1 MSKPVPSRLNFQ
13 FSVLS
18 SQFAIAALLTTTAFS
33 QATFPT
39 PVLTSLSPLGGKPGS
54 TVEISFKGADL
65 DGAKSVLL
73 SSIHGASLEVPIVQI
88 PEKKGVLAVKLPAD
102 AKSDLYDIRLVGR
115 YGVSNPRVF
124 QISPLTVVDS
134 PGTNTKSNIALKLS
148 LGSAIHGVFKAGA
161 PHWFSFEAKKGQRVL
176 ATFAGSDFDSRASLV
191 GAVTD
196 ASGRELARLR
206 GGLLD
211 LRLPADGSYK
221 LRVNDLMYGT
231 GDDFG
236 YRLSLMAGAVVWAA
250 SKDTLYGWNLPGG
263 QVVPGLRVNQGQ
275 PLERLKADAATSARL
290 IAESPSRVFAIS
302 SENEAPEAAAP
313 ATTPV
318 QIGQTFGGWF
328 PARGTPRSF
337 DLTFKSGDRFMIEV
351 VSHQAGFPTD
361 PTMVVELVKKDA
373 AGVETLT
380 AQADLNDPAAMVPAP
395 SVRVTQL
402 DPAYAY
408 EAKADGVFRISIS
421 DPLNAANGRRHPFL
435 LRITKPAE
443 AKMDQ
448 AIAMHPTLPKAA
460 AAGPYEMASANV
472 WRQGITAIEVML
484 PGRNA
489 QSEPLELTLTNP
501 PPGVTV
507 LGGVMGKGQTLGYIG
522 LRASADAAGGAKVL
536 SGISRT
542 AFLNW
547 PVKDSARE
555 VMLTR
560 IAGAPVLGVVADQ
573 APALIEQTT
582 PGVPEVAV
590 DGKLDIPLKV
600 TRHPAFTDVLKLKVL
615 GLTDVAKAPEVT
627 IAAKANDGKLTLDV
641 KALKLAPGDY
651 GFILQSPAKMSFRR
665 NADDVTAAE
674 TTAKKAAEAHA
685 AAKKELDAA
694 NAALKAI
701 KPEDKPAQTAQQA
714 KVKEASDKLAQAD
727 KAKTAADKAA
737 KETATKNTAKDAT
750 FIVYSTPI
758 RIRVK
763 EVAKK

>member
-1 MSKPVPSRLNFQ
+1 MHSFRPAILHRHS
-13 FSVLS
+13 LS
-18 SQFAIAALLTTTAFS
+18 ITALLAFQVGYLFA
-33 QATFPT
+33 QATLPT
-39 PVLTSLSPLGGKPGS
+39 PVLTSLYPLGGKPGS
-54 TVEISFKGADL
+54 TVEISFKGADI
-65 DGAKSVLL
+65 DGAKSILL
-73 SSIHGASLEVPIVQI
+73 SSIHGAYLEVPIVQI
-88 PEKKGVLAVKLPAD
+88 PEKKGMLAVKLPAD
-102 AKSDLYDIRLVGR
+102 VKSDLYDIRLVGR

-134 PGTNTKSNIALKLS
+134 PGTNTKSDAAFKLS

-161 PHWFSFEAKKGQRVL
+161 PHWYSFGAKKGQRVL
-176 ATFAGSDFDSRASLV
+176 ATFVGRDFDSRASLV

-211 LRLPADGSYK
+211 LRLPADGNYK
-221 LRVNDLMYGT
+221 LRVNDLMYGA
-231 GDDFG
+231 GDEFG
-236 YRLSLMAGAVVWAA
+236 YRLSLITGAVVWAA

-263 QVVPGLRVNQGQ
+263 QVVPGLRVNQGL
-275 PLERLKADAATSARL
+275 PLERLKADAATSVRL
-290 IAESPSRVFAIS
+290 IAENPWRTFAIS
-302 SENEAPEAAAP
+302 SENEVPETAPTTA
-313 ATTPV
+313 TPV

-328 PARGTPRSF
+328 SARGTPRSF
-337 DLTFKSGDRFMIEV
+337 DLAFKSGDRFIIEV
-351 VSHQAGFPTD
+351 SSQQAGFSTD
-361 PTMVVELVKKDA
+361 PSMVVESVKKDA

-380 AQADLNDPAAMVPAP
+380 AQAELNDPAATVQAP

-402 DPAYAY
+402 DPSYAY
-408 EAKADGVFRISIS
+408 EAKADGVFRVSIS
-421 DPLNAANGRRHPFL
+421 DPLNAANGRRHPYM
-435 LRITKPAE
+435 LRIIKPAE
-443 AKMDQ
+443 VKMDQ

-460 AAGPYEMASANV
+460 AVGPYEMASSNV

-484 PGRNA
+484 PGRNT
-489 QSEPLELTLTNP
+489 QSDPLEFTLSNP

-507 LGGVMGKGQTLGYIG
+507 LGGFVGKGQTLGYIG
-522 LRASADAAGGAKVL
+522 LRASADAAAGAKVL
-536 SGISRT
+536 SGINHT

-547 PVKDSARE
+547 PIKDSARE
-555 VMLTR
+555 VIFTR
-560 IAGAPVLGVVADQ
+560 IAGAPAVGVVADQ

-582 PGVPEVAV
+582 PGIPEVAV

-600 TRHPAFTDVLKLKVL
+600 TRHPAFTDLLKLKVL
-615 GLTDVAKAPEVT
+615 GLTDVAKAPEAT

-674 TTAKKAAEAHA
+674 FTAKKAAEAQV
-685 AAKKELDAA
+685 AAKKEVDAA

-701 KPEDKPAQTAQQA
+701 KPADKPAQTAQQA
-714 KVKEASDKLAQAD
+714 KVKEAADKLALTD
-727 KAKTAADKAA
+727 KAKTAADKFS
-737 KETATKNTAKDAT
+737 KEVATKNPAKDAT

-763 EVAKK
+763 EAAKK